1 MKMKQLQEYKIS
13 DPNDRYLRQKKLV
26 DESLSQS
33 KIFKDWKISPSD
45 KPANVKYIFSLLL
58 PFWIKPEKLLRTKNS
73 LEVKYLYLNL

>member
-45 KPANVKYIFSLLL
+45 KPANVKVHILTPPAILDKTGKIVAHEKFSRSQ
-58 PFWIKPEKLLRTKNS
+58 IS
-73 LEVKYLYLNL
+73 LS